1 MIQNINAQNSGRII
15 NDLQNSDG
23 KMVSNHP
30 NIDTQSSRIEDL
42 KKQIERGEYKI
53 DLKATAMKMARELR
67 PE

>member
-15 NDLQNSDG
+15 NDLQKSDG

-30 NIDTQSSRIEDL
+30 NSDTQSSRIEDL